1 MFYRP
6 LLFIEKD
13 RNQLHTQTGWA
24 YARLINVGTPGR
36 GMSQD
41 ANPAVGRTLPP
52 WLDGQT
58 IAIIGTVLTVGIGIG
73 AMVLASTSAMR
84 AEMNGLHARIDDVRK
99 ELTAKIEDVRKELG
113 AQIEGLDARVR
124 VVEQSMDATR
134 VGVPDLQARVRGLE
148 AHVQQPAE
156 AAHPP
161 LSAARRLP

>member
-1 MFYRP
+1 MSP
-6 LLFIEKD
+6 EA
-13 RNQLHTQTGWA
+13 NQ
-24 YARLINVGTPGR
+24 
-36 GMSQD
+36 
-41 ANPAVGRTLPP
+41 AVGRTLPT

-84 AEMNGLHARIDDVRK
+84 AETDRLHARIDDVHRELTAKIEDVRKELTAKIEDVRK

-113 AQIEGLDARVR
+113 AQIAGLDARVR
-124 VVEQSMDATR
+124 VVEQSMEATR

-148 AHVQQPAE
+148 THTRQPAK

-161 LSAARRLP
+161 APDAGRAGRP

>member
-1 MFYRP
+1 MSP
-6 LLFIEKD
+6 EA
-13 RNQLHTQTGWA
+13 NQ
-24 YARLINVGTPGR
+24 
-36 GMSQD
+36 
-41 ANPAVGRTLPP
+41 AVGRTLPT

-84 AEMNGLHARIDDVRK
+84 AETDRLHARIDDVHRELTAKIEDVRK

-113 AQIEGLDARVR
+113 AQIAGLDARVR
-124 VVEQSMDATR
+124 VVEQSMEATR

-148 AHVQQPAE
+148 THTRQPAK

-161 LSAARRLP
+161 SPDAGRAGRP

>member
-1 MFYRP
+1 
-6 LLFIEKD
+6 
-13 RNQLHTQTGWA
+13 
-24 YARLINVGTPGR
+24 
-36 GMSQD
+36 MSQEAD
-41 ANPAVGRTLPP
+41 QAVGRALPT

-84 AEMNGLHARIDDVRK
+84 AEMNGLHSRIDDVREKLTAKIEDERKELTDKIEDVRK

-113 AQIEGLDARVR
+113 AQIAGLDTRLR
-124 VVEQSMDATR
+124 VVEQSMEATR

-148 AHVQQPAE
+148 AHARQPAE

-161 LSAARRLP
+161 SINAGEG